1 MFNILVQV
9 LDDGRLTDNKG
20 RTANFKNTLIIMTS
34 NATREQLSVLMRPEV
49 LNRIDEIITFQPLTR
64 EQISAIVTLQMEK
77 VRDMLAPQGFDLQW
91 TPQAIDYLATVGYDP
106 QFGARP
112 VKRAIQQYVLNE
124 LSKRLLAE
132 EVSREKPVII
142 DEFGDGLVFRN

>member
-1 MFNILVQV
+1 
-9 LDDGRLTDNKG
+9 
-20 RTANFKNTLIIMTS
+20 MTS
-34 NATREQLSVLMRPEV
+34 NATREQLSVLMRPEF

-77 VRDMLAPQGFDLQW
+77 VREMLAPQGFQLEW
-91 TPQAIDYLATVGYDP
+91 TPQAINYLAEVGYDP

>member
-1 MFNILVQV
+1 
-9 LDDGRLTDNKG
+9 
-20 RTANFKNTLIIMTS
+20 
-34 NATREQLSVLMRPEV
+34 
-49 LNRIDEIITFQPLTR
+49 ITFQPLTR